1 MTMVVMLLVGV
12 VFGVDVL
19 DTPSGRPVSLVKGQ
33 VDGTKCEVEAVQRAN
48 SAQLHS
54 ILEELANT
62 TYFRLVR
69 VAMDEDCDFT
79 WGDKNKDEVT
89 CGSSPP
95 GGAAAAF
102 GFGSSSSPA
111 GGGASLCSIEPS
123 GNEVNPFIT
132 DSESSVIEGEFDDDL
147 DDADDGSIKPDFWF
161 DICRPPRT
169 SDKLDYVNL
178 LLNPEHNTGYNGS
191 HIWEAIDAEN
201 CVSIGRG
208 LDTGGYC
215 YEERVLQR
223 LLSGMHESVT
233 IQPNNEKFMATVGKH
248 PDWLKNLNFAYLVTL
263 RALHKA
269 KPGFDEDSLFP
280 ADRADRRQLA
290 EQFKLLCWGSGTTLK
305 ILLTPDVSLLPSA
318 LSRDE
323 IVALVNTV
331 HKFSH
336 GLMEVGRLTN
346 LYLEDQRKLVARVA
360 RPAAAFSNSGASV
373 MELALSYVAELPLSQ
388 ADEDLLVDAIVD
400 KNEAVL
406 SLAAS
411 FPAEAF
417 GRHALRYLKSKP
429 RTAKDT
435 RQSYDVVVVGGGL
448 AGMSAAIASADRG
461 ARVLLLDKSKHLGGN
476 SAKASS
482 GINMR
487 MDATE
492 ECYASFLNDTSTI
505 QRRHKTVEGVRYT
518 IGNNEEAIEVL
529 SSSVVLATGGFGFDV
544 SSGSLMAEY
553 RPDLLDFP
561 TTLGP
566 HTTGDGIKIAVRDA
580 DAGLRDM
587 HQVQLHPT
595 GFIDPKDPGARTK
608 VLAAEILR
616 GVGGVLLDQNGQRFC
631 DELGTRK
638 YVTAKMLERADE
650 TGDPSRAFSIL
661 LPYDAINGPAKR
673 HITMYS
679 SRGLLQEVDFRG
691 AVKFVGGDGWKG
703 SVPASS
709 NGRYFVGKVTPVI
722 HYTMGGISIDT
733 DGHVLDTASNV
744 IDGLWAAGEVAGG
757 VHGRN
762 RLGGNSLLECAV
774 FGKRIG
780 DRLPVEGHSDSL
792 AEHNSPSN
800 CWIALYGSVYDFSDY
815 SSEHPGGS
823 SAIEE
828 GCGKDATE
836 TFKQVHTASLVG
848 DMGFEPIGVLEE
860 EEESASVDARHRR
873 ADDELGVTVL
883 GIYLVYPKT
892 GKETTPKDADIL
904 VKIHNVCEGM
914 LLLAL
919 GAYSTYETLRTFK
932 NREGLT
938 AWQQFKHDCVRLC
951 LYVIIGGYIIGG
963 HRYSAT
969 FESIAMWLGILGFV
983 IAVLYLIQSLGFFT
997 GTNMHHLRNNN
1008 HTSEEEYRHA
1018 GPASMQRP
1026 LVNEEALEDG
1036 SARQQPAAAR
1046 DAVGEPRLPAGRSES
1061 PVPSRNGQVSYTP
1074 PLPRRPESPAFGSGK
1089 KQPWEQGTDEV
1100 KGNPF
1105 VAGSETRPR
1114 VEFSRAARVSILLL
1128 WLHRSTPFQ
1137 SPSFRE
1143 CNSPALLLGGCS
1155 PRPLA
1160 DH

>member
-1 MTMVVMLLVGV
+1 MAMVMMLLVGV
-12 VFGVDVL
+12 VFGADVL

-69 VAMDEDCDFT
+69 VAMDEDCAFT

-111 GGGASLCSIEPS
+111 GGGASLCSIEPI

-161 DICRPPRT
+161 DICRPPRA

-208 LDTGGYC
+208 LGTGGYC

-223 LLSGMHESVT
+223 LLSGMHESTT
-233 IQPNNEKFMATVGKH
+233 IQVLANYYPPKKGEVAWKPNNEKFMATVGKH

-269 KPGFDEDSLFP
+269 KPVLYNWEYSTGEPANDENTQKLMKHLLDASEMKLCSPVFQGFDEDSLFP

-290 EQFKLLCWGSGTTLK
+290 EQFKSVFQNITALTNCVRCRRCRLHSKVTLLGLGTTLK

-400 KNEAVL
+400 KDEAVL

-435 RQSYDVVVVGGGL
+435 RRSYDVVVVGGGL

-492 ECYASFLNDTSTI
+492 ECYDSFLSDTVRSCESGLGPCEHPELANVLVNDSRDTVRWVEQRFGVPLSAPVKLGGHSRPRTVRPQGGIIGAELTAAGSKVAHKMPNIDVINNAQLVGLIVDHSTE
-505 QRRHKTVEGVRYT
+505 HKTVEGVRYT
-518 IGNNEEAIEVL
+518 IGDNEETIEVL
-529 SSSVVLATGGFGFDV
+529 SNSVVLATGGFGFDV

-587 HQVQLHPT
+587 DQVQLHPT

-650 TGDPSRAFSIL
+650 TGGASRAFSIL
-661 LPYDAINGPAKR
+661 LPYDAIDGPAKR

-691 AVKFVGGDGWKG
+691 AVKFVGGDAWKE
-703 SVPASS
+703 SAPASS

-780 DRLPVEGHSDSL
+780 DRLPVEGHIDVDQPRQPEQRAPTRKSVGLVEL
-792 AEHNSPSN
+792 AGHNSPSD

-860 EEESASVDARHRR
+860 EEEEEEEEESASVDARHRR
-873 ADDELGVTVL
+873 ADDEL
-883 GIYLVYPKT
+883 
-892 GKETTPKDADIL
+892 
-904 VKIHNVCEGM
+904 
-914 LLLAL
+914 
-919 GAYSTYETLRTFK
+919 
-932 NREGLT
+932 
-938 AWQQFKHDCVRLC
+938 
-951 LYVIIGGYIIGG
+951 
-963 HRYSAT
+963 
-969 FESIAMWLGILGFV
+969 
-983 IAVLYLIQSLGFFT
+983 
-997 GTNMHHLRNNN
+997 
-1008 HTSEEEYRHA
+1008 
-1018 GPASMQRP
+1018 
-1026 LVNEEALEDG
+1026 
-1036 SARQQPAAAR
+1036 
-1046 DAVGEPRLPAGRSES
+1046 
-1061 PVPSRNGQVSYTP
+1061 
-1074 PLPRRPESPAFGSGK
+1074 
-1089 KQPWEQGTDEV
+1089 
-1100 KGNPF
+1100 
-1105 VAGSETRPR
+1105 
-1114 VEFSRAARVSILLL
+1114 
-1128 WLHRSTPFQ
+1128 
-1137 SPSFRE
+1137 
-1143 CNSPALLLGGCS
+1143 
-1155 PRPLA
+1155 
-1160 DH
+1160 